1 MSYRYFNQD
10 YDSFLAHAEITKED
24 MKYGL
29 PEKKAYPM
37 PDRKHVMSAIKFFNY
52 VSPKDEE
59 ALAKAILARMDEYGI
74 SEVNVGPDNR
84 FGKYYEKTSLK
95 HHGILGQRKGERRW
109 QNPDGSWTPA
119 GRERYG
125 KGGKPRGDYK
135 DEGKTA
141 AKKLNRNSGAD
152 FDGDTKFIVKIED
165 VDSDFKQ
172 AIKDARHSNHKTVK
186 YLSDKDS
193 IKKLAEGT
201 QASYEKYQTAA
212 KKYQQ
217 LNSSEKA
224 SQLDLDA
231 FRSAKTKYKEELK
244 EVADKLL
251 GTLKDHSV
259 TLIGEY
265 DGKPVP
271 VSTTYSKLISDAL
284 WEANIER
291 NKNTKHLSGPDFDGD
306 VKKVI
311 RLDKDNQG
319 RSGMHLSGPDF
330 DGDVKKVIRLDK
342 VDRQYKYDE
351 KTREAMRE
359 ARKDGYDSLTASQ
372 KKLLREVAYD
382 MMDEN

>member
-10 YDSFLAHAEITKED
+10 YDTFLAHAEITKED

-29 PEKKAYPM
+29 PEKNAYPM

-125 KGGKPRGDYK
+125 KGGKPRGDYN

-141 AKKLNRNSGAD
+141 AKNLNRKINNAY
-152 FDGDTKFIVKIED
+152 FDGDNVRRVK
-165 VDSDFKQ
+165 S
-172 AIKDARHSNHKTVK
+172 KDGRDMFVNASTGEVLGFDDPKN
-186 YLSDKDS
+186 S
-193 IKKLAEGT
+193 ILAPT
-201 QASYEKYQTAA
+201 
-212 KKYQQ
+212 
-217 LNSSEKA
+217 
-224 SQLDLDA
+224 
-231 FRSAKTKYKEELK
+231 
-244 EVADKLL
+244 
-251 GTLKDHSV
+251 
-259 TLIGEY
+259 
-265 DGKPVP
+265 GK
-271 VSTTYSKLISDAL
+271 SKI
-284 WEANIER
+284 
-291 NKNTKHLSGPDFDGD
+291 TGVHLSGADFDGD

-319 RSGMHLSGPDF
+319 RSGMHLSGADF